1 VESNND
7 FQSKGFP
14 KDESF
19 FGKRDVSARATHLKA
34 VIGKVSMTTIER
46 KIMSI
51 KTSFKRV
58 ALVTI
63 AALGLGMISTIPS
76 QAAVPQLLAT
86 PTSSTAATTALV
98 DSTVAASLNV
108 RFLGTAAG
116 DTVTLTLA
124 LNTFPGGYTYRA
136 NDWVYALSDTS
147 TSTGAASISGGVGKI
162 YSTNVD
168 SSIITTASTLGLGG
182 ANTYSNYNFLIFGQD
197 GTNGASLIKAG
208 TYTFT
213 YILNSYSNSP
223 FVNNTVTGSVSIT
236 VAAVAADA
244 TTASIA
250 NSTAFITQGTT
261 CQTGQASDSAVSV
274 LATASDTVRACIYV
288 VLKNA
293 AGTASKV
300 KESVTVTTTAGTVAD
315 NSQTNT
321 RGRSVVMKYDA
332 AAALS
337 INVYSDGTAGS
348 ASISIST
355 PSATFAAKNVV
366 FYSSTVSKIVATKR
380 ANIIAATS
388 NTSAITAVATD
399 ANGNVNGSNTAV
411 YIFSDNTAVVSE
423 SYTACAFDSTNVRH
437 NCTLTGVSAGTAKI
451 TIGNSDKS
459 IVSDVISVTVTTA
472 APASVSVAFN
482 KASYAP
488 NERGYIQ
495 ISLKDS
501 AGNLI
506 ATNGSLASIFAAGG
520 LSTTANLGS
529 VSGSSTSV
537 VDSLSATAIETKWK
551 TSTSGNVSLDPV
563 AQIPFTA
570 PSTGGTITLSGT
582 GGAGLAVAGRV
593 AVTASAEVTDSGTS
607 ALAAV
612 TALASQVS
620 AFITK
625 INAQITTLTDLV
637 MKIQKKVKA

>member
-1 VESNND
+1 
-7 FQSKGFP
+7 
-14 KDESF
+14 
-19 FGKRDVSARATHLKA
+19 
-34 VIGKVSMTTIER
+34 
-46 KIMSI
+46 
-51 KTSFKRV
+51 
-58 ALVTI
+58 
-63 AALGLGMISTIPS
+63 
-76 QAAVPQLLAT
+76 
-86 PTSSTAATTALV
+86 
-98 DSTVAASLNV
+98 
-108 RFLGTAAG
+108 
-116 DTVTLTLA
+116 
-124 LNTFPGGYTYRA
+124 
-136 NDWVYALSDTS
+136 
-147 TSTGAASISGGVGKI
+147 
-162 YSTNVD
+162 
-168 SSIITTASTLGLGG
+168 
-182 ANTYSNYNFLIFGQD
+182 
-197 GTNGASLIKAG
+197 
-208 TYTFT
+208 
-213 YILNSYSNSP
+213 
-223 FVNNTVTGSVSIT
+223 VNNTVTGSVSIT

-250 NSTAFITQGTT
+250 NSTAYITQGAT

-300 KESVTVTTTAGTVAD
+300 KESVTVTTTAGTVANNANTD
-315 NSQTNT
+315 T

-399 ANGNVNGSNTAV
+399 ASGNVNGSNTAV